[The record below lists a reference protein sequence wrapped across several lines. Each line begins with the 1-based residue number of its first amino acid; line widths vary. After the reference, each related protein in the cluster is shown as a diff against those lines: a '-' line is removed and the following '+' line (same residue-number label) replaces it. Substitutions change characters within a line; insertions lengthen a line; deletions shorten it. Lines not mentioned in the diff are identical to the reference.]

1 MSNTD
6 ASRPTTITPAT
17 PLLWD
22 QRRPLAPAI
31 VEQYAGTDT
40 ERDIK

>member
-1 MSNTD
+1 MGKTD
-6 ASRPTTITPAT
+6 ASRLKASVT

-22 QRRPLAPAI
+22 QRRPLASGI

-40 ERDIK
+40 ERDFK